1 MLKRY
6 LKNQL
11 CVLGIDI
18 MKYGLTDLEEQSFRP
33 CLGEDII
40 LFPYCGHRIE
50 GGIFELVHLTR
61 GFSDSSGGKESV
73 CNAGD
78 TGNMGSIPGLG
89 RSPGDENGNPLQY
102 SCLKSHGQRSLVDY
116 SPTGC
121 KSQTQLND

>member
-1 MLKRY
+1 
-6 LKNQL
+6 
-11 CVLGIDI
+11 

-89 RSPGDENGNPLQY
+89 RSPGDENGNPLHY
-102 SCLKSHGQRSLVDY
+102 SCLENPLD
-116 SPTGC
+116 TGAW
-121 KSQTQLND
+121 

>member
-6 LKNQL
+6 LKHQL
-11 CVLGIDI
+11 CGLGIEI
-18 MKYGLTDLEEQSFRP
+18 TKYGLTDLEEQSFRS
-33 CLGEDII
+33 CFGEDII
-40 LFPYCGHRIE
+40 LFHYCGHRIE
-50 GGIFELVHLTR
+50 GSLFELVHLTR

-102 SCLKSHGQRSLVDY
+102 FCLKSHG
-116 SPTGC
+116 
-121 KSQTQLND
+121 